1 MSQAPSPRLV
11 LKGRLEAFS
20 EQGTE
25 GTHWSF
31 YEDGKTGYAGLRPL
45 EKGDVLR
52 VFNDAAR
59 TEEIL
64 KVVIDFEYDSHKRP
78 LRLAPHIT
86 AQWLDKIGT
95 VHGVQKGVDADKW
108 ADMFAAEKPATLIPR
123 NPDKF
128 KP

>member
-1 MSQAPSPRLV
+1 MPQDAVPSRI

-20 EQGTE
+20 EQGSE

-31 YEDGKTGYAGLRPL
+31 YEDGKTGFDGLRPL

-59 TEEIL
+59 QQEIL
-64 KVVIDFEYDSHKRP
+64 KVIIDFDFESRKKP
-78 LRLAPHIT
+78 LPLAPHIT
-86 AQWLDKIGT
+86 VQRIDSIGT
-95 VHGVQKGVDADKW
+95 VHGVQKRVDADTW
-108 ADMFAAEKPATLIPR
+108 AQMFLDEKPAILIPR
-123 NPDKF
+123 NPNKF